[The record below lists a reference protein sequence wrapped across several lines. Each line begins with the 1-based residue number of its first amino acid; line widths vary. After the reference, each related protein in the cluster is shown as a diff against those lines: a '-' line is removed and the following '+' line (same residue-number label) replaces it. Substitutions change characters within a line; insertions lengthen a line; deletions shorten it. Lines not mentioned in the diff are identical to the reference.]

1 MAGPLNGITIFDMTH
16 AAVGPWATMLLAG
29 LGANVIKVEI
39 PGGDLILNVPPRQK
53 ELGVVYSH
61 CNLNKRSI
69 TLNLKDEAERAIAYR
84 ILGSADV
91 FIENMRPATAARL
104 GFDYETVRG
113 INPSIVYVNS
123 SAWGSAG
130 PMGTMGGNDGAI
142 QAFSGF
148 TTLNGAPGGPGE
160 YMRHF
165 GYVDLNTSQ
174 SLAMAVL
181 EGLVRRERTGE
192 TQRLENTM
200 LGACLFLQ
208 FNRLAEYLATGML
221 PETRGSAC
229 PVTVPHQAFLCQDK
243 AYLAVGAVTDP
254 QWRSLCEAVGADL
267 LGADPRFATN
277 PGRVEHRDELL
288 PQLEEIFKTK
298 PRRWW
303 QIKLTQ
309 ARVPYSRFMDF
320 EQIRY
325 RPQVQENE
333 LIVAL
338 DVPHQGKMHFANLPW
353 RFNETPL
360 EVTPPPYPGKHREE
374 ILAEYEGPAPDG
386 TRPGTGQPEAIA
398 GALDGLTVVDVT
410 QGFCGPMT
418 SMLLA
423 ELGAQVIKVEP
434 PEGDYA
440 RGYGPPF
447 LEGGESP
454 SYFFLNRRK
463 KVMNLDLESE
473 PGRDRL
479 RALLKTAD
487 FFLEDLGPGRAEGMG
502 LGYEA
507 LHEANPAL
515 VYCAISAL
523 GELGPHADRPATEL
537 TIQAMADCWTSLG
550 QLDEP
555 PQRLGADVANVN
567 TGMHAAQGMLAAW
580 YYRRQTGRGQRV
592 AVSMYGS
599 VLNMRGLS
607 WTAQTNPDEWF
618 GYHVEHLTMPR
629 DIGYKTKDLPVYF
642 NLRRGDE
649 EDYHTLLIE
658 LGMEAQITDHR
669 FAQGGRLAVG
679 SGRYAHQVKYLWE
692 QAFAERTAQEV
703 IDLINGHRG
712 EAVPVNDY
720 PALFAHPQ
728 LEAIGV
734 MTEVEHP
741 KAGRLKWF
749 KLPWKVHDQPNGA

>member
-1 MAGPLNGITIFDMTH
+1 MRGPLDGITIFDMTH

-84 ILGSADV
+84 ILSSADV

-113 INPSIVYVNS
+113 INPSIVYVSS
-123 SAWGSAG
+123 SAWGSTG
-130 PMGTMGGNDGAI
+130 PMGSMGGNDGAI

-160 YMRHF
+160 FMRHF

-174 SLAMAVL
+174 ALVMAVL
-181 EGLVRRERTGE
+181 DGLIRRERTGKS
-192 TQRLENTM
+192 QRLENTM

-208 FNRLAEYLATGML
+208 YTRLAEYLGTGTL
-221 PETRGSAC
+221 PTTRGSAC
-229 PVTVPHQAFLCQDK
+229 PVTVPHQAFRCQDK
-243 AYLAVGAVTDP
+243 AHLAVGAVTDE
-254 QWRSLCEAVGADL
+254 QWRSLCEAIGAD
-267 LGADPRFATN
+267 GPGSDPRFATN
-277 PGRVEHRDELL
+277 PGRVEYRDKLI
-288 PQLEEIFKTK
+288 PQLEEIFNKK

-303 QIKLTQ
+303 EIKLIE
-309 ARVPYSRFMDF
+309 AGVPCSRFMDF

-325 RPQVQENE
+325 RPQVRENE
-333 LIVAL
+333 LLVTL

-360 EVTPPPYPGKHREE
+360 EIKPPPYPGKHREE
-374 ILAEYEGPAPDG
+374 ILLEYEGPAPNG
-386 TRPGTGQPEAIA
+386 ARPGPEQPEAITR
-398 GALDGLTVVDVT
+398 ALDGLTVVDVT
-410 QGFCGPMT
+410 QGVCGPMA

-434 PEGDYA
+434 PGGDYA

-447 LEGGESP
+447 LDDGESP
-454 SYFFLNRRK
+454 SYFFLNRNKR
-463 KVMNLDLESE
+463 VTTLDLESQQ
-473 PGRDRL
+473 GQSGL
-479 RALLKTAD
+479 RELLKTAD
-487 FFLEDLGPGRAEGMG
+487 FFLEDLGPGQAERLG

-507 LHEANPAL
+507 LRETNPGL

-523 GELGPHADRPATEL
+523 GELGPHAGRPASEL

-555 PQRLGADVANVN
+555 PERMGADVANIN
-567 TGMHAAQGMLAAW
+567 TGIHAAQGMLAAY
-580 YYRRQTGRGQRV
+580 YYRRTTGRGQRV

-607 WTAQTNPDEWF
+607 WAAQSNPDEWF

-629 DIGYKTKDLPVYF
+629 DTGYKTKDLPVYF

-649 EDYHTLLIE
+649 EDYHVLLIE
-658 LGMEAQITDHR
+658 LGMEEQITDDR

-692 QAFAERTAQEV
+692 QAFAERTAQDV
-703 IDLINGHRG
+703 IDLILRHRG
-712 EAVPVNDY
+712 EAVPINDY

-728 LEAIGV
+728 IEAIDLL
-734 MTEVEHP
+734 TEVEHP

-749 KLPWKVHDQPNGA
+749 KLPWKVHDQRNGA